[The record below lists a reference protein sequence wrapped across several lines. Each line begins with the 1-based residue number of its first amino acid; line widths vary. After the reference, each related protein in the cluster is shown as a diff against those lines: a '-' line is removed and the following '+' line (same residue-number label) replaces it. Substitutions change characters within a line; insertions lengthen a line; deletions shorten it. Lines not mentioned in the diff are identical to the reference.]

1 MIPKLVII
9 MLDIYLL
16 YITYVKIRKMNKGEK
31 VNILDNVIAIVFGSI
46 LAIFEWNTM
55 YKEGWYLYF
64 IVLVI
69 ICCIVPCYSIIKN
82 DCMIN

>member
-1 MIPKLVII
+1 MMIPKLVII

-55 YKEGWYLYF
+55 YKEG
-64 IVLVI
+64 
-69 ICCIVPCYSIIKN
+69 
-82 DCMIN
+82 